1 MKKFICMT
9 LTAATALS
17 IFSFGGCAKKENAS
31 QSEESAAEFAFAD
44 FEQWGPD
51 FQLMRLVQNF
61 GVVKRNSDPAF
72 VKSGK
77 YSAKLNPMGGYI
89 RYSEPILY
97 FPTVST
103 LFDFA
108 YNDFT
113 QFEEINAQL
122 YNDTEKD
129 VEVVFGMVTAINSP
143 REITVAD
150 GETYTLKSKSWT
162 RIDYWI
168 NHSFLS
174 LSLNINDVKGIYFK
188 FANAGVEKA
197 EEAPTIYLDDI
208 KFRRASEKVQP
219 ENLVNLDKTGKDAV
233 EMINLP
239 VLDEAGEPVLDEK
252 GKAKYEWVKKE
263 VTKYEILDFE
273 EDWQKYALSAKR
285 TALPENTFE
294 YELARSE
301 EGGIQASSGSR
312 MLKITR
318 HSGTTTSSYL
328 NIPEIVMKSSALSS
342 IPEEEWAT
350 TYLSFDIYAD
360 FNSGSM
366 WQYMLVAPYFYYE
379 GGKGWMSPVRASTGK
394 TWAHGLDLKYGEWV
408 TYQVPLSEL
417 AKDDKKYVTAPGMMQ
432 IQMVQITDGND
443 YVMYLDNIHISRIK
457 K

>member
-1 MKKFICMT
+1 MKKLICLT
-9 LTAATALS
+9 LSVAISLS
-17 IFSFGGCAKKENAS
+17 IFAFGGCSDGKDAE
-31 QSEESAAEFAFAD
+31 SEEPATEFAFAD

-103 LFDFA
+103 LFDFS

-113 QFEEINAQL
+113 QFEEINAQF
-122 YNDTEKD
+122 YNDTDKD
-129 VEVVFGMVTAINSP
+129 VEVIFGMVTTINSP
-143 REITVAD
+143 REITIAD
-150 GETYTLKSKSWT
+150 GETYILKSKSWT
-162 RIDYWI
+162 RMDYWI

-174 LSLNINDVKGIYFK
+174 LSSDISDVKGIYFK

-197 EEAPTIYLDDI
+197 EDAPTIYLDDI
-208 KFRRASEKVQP
+208 KFRRASEKVKV

-233 EMINLP
+233 EKINLP
-239 VLDEAGEPVLDEK
+239 VLDEDGEPVLDEN
-252 GKAKYEWVKKE
+252 GKAKYEWVEKE
-263 VTKYEILDFE
+263 VAKYEILDFE
-273 EDWQKYALSAKR
+273 EDWQKYSLTAKR
-285 TALPENTFE
+285 MALPETTFE
-294 YELARSE
+294 YEIARSE
-301 EGGIQASSGSR
+301 EVGIQASSGNR

-318 HSGTTTSSYL
+318 HNGNATSSSYL
-328 NIPEIVMKSSALSS
+328 NIPEKIMKSSALSS

-360 FNSGSM
+360 YSAGSN
-366 WQYMLVAPYFYYE
+366 WQYMLVAPYFHYE

-394 TWAHGLDLKYGEWV
+394 TWAHGLDLKKGEWV

-417 AKDDKKYVTAPGMMQ
+417 VKDEKKYVTAPGMMQ
-432 IQMVQITDGND
+432 IQLVQITDGND